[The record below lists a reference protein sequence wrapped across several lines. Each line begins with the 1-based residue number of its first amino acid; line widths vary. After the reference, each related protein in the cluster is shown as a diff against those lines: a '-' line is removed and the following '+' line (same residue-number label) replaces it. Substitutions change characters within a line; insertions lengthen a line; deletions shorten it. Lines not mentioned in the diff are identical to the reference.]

1 MNSIGKPL
9 KGYKLKIFNKDKE
22 IKNPNK
28 IGELVLFG
36 KNVSLGYANNF
47 SDLKL
52 GDVNKNI
59 LRTGDL
65 GFEDKEFFIL
75 LTIKKIVKIFGK
87 DMI

>member
-1 MNSIGKPL
+1 MYGQTEAARISFLEWKFFFKNMNSIGKPL

-47 SDLKL
+47 SDLKR
-52 GDVNKNI
+52 GDEI
-59 LRTGDL
+59 
-65 GFEDKEFFIL
+65 
-75 LTIKKIVKIFGK
+75 KIF
-87 DMI
+87 